1 MDKPKIKLSPE
12 DSGKPKIRLSPEPEV
27 SGGNTVRIRRSHNS
41 PKNFLR
47 ELIKIVAV
55 LGIAAVVFYRY
66 VVVPDEKPTG
76 NAAVLAMCGWELSA
90 WKGYQANRPRFNF
103 HELSADQ
110 KRRVIIYG
118 LNHDLMIR
126 TNFPWST
133 ATNREIVILSQRQF
147 DNVPTP
153 APWNLFRRNP
163 AHAVGYS
170 DGTTGLISPAEFDS
184 LVIDG
189 LASLWSVATN
199 ADANFKIF
207 KQ

>member
-12 DSGKPKIRLSPEPEV
+12 DSGKPKIRLSAEPK
-27 SGGNTVRIRRSHNS
+27 SGGGNTVRIRRS
-41 PKNFLR
+41 KNLPNDFFR

-55 LGIAAVVFYRY
+55 LGIAAAVFYRY
-66 VVVPDEKPTG
+66 VVEPDEKPSG
-76 NAAVLAMCGWELSA
+76 NAAMLAMCGWELSA
-90 WKGYQANRPRFNF
+90 WKGYQANRPRFDF

-118 LNHDLMIR
+118 LNEDLMIR
-126 TNFPWST
+126 TNFLWSA
-133 ATNREIVILSQRQF
+133 ATNREIVILCQRLY

-153 APWNLFRRNP
+153 APWNLFHNTP

-184 LVIDG
+184 LFIYG
-189 LASLWSVATN
+189 LTSLWSLATN

>member
-1 MDKPKIKLSPE
+1 M
-12 DSGKPKIRLSPEPEV
+12 
-27 SGGNTVRIRRSHNS
+27 
-41 PKNFLR
+41 
-47 ELIKIVAV
+47 VAV

-66 VVVPDEKPTG
+66 VLVPDEKPSG
-76 NAAVLAMCGWELSA
+76 NSAMLAMCGWELSA

-103 HELSADQ
+103 YELSADQ

-118 LNHDLMIR
+118 LNQDLMIR
-126 TNFPWST
+126 TNFLWST
-133 ATNREIVILSQRQF
+133 APDREIVVLSRRWF

-184 LVIDG
+184 LFIYG
-189 LASLWSVATN
+189 FASLWSLATN
-199 ADANFKIF
+199 TDTNFKIF